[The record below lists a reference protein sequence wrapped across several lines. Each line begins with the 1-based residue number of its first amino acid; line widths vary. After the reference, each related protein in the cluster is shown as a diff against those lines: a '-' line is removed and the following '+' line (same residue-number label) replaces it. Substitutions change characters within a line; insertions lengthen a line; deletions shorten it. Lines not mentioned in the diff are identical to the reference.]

1 MARRVPLLNLQA
13 LHAPFR
19 DEILAE
25 MARVFDSQAFILGED
40 VSRLERSIA
49 TYCHAPFAIGC
60 ASGTDALILALAAAG
75 VGRGDQVIT
84 SPFTFFSTASA
95 IHLLGAKPV
104 FADIDPATFNLCPM
118 ALEEAAERCGG
129 PVKAVIP
136 VHLFGGSSDMD
147 PILGSAARHGWRVI
161 EDGAQAVGAEYCGR
175 RVLGLGT
182 FGCLSFFPSKN
193 LGGLGDGGM
202 VTTSGPEDAQL
213 LRMLRVHGSAQK
225 YFHTHVGYNSRLDTL
240 QAAVLNV
247 KLRFLDAETA
257 GRQRNAARYGELLA
271 GLPVRPPVPAA
282 YQTRHVFNQYVIR
295 CARRDELKA
304 HLGREGVGAEIYY
317 PLPLHLQE
325 CFRYL
330 GYGPGDFPESE
341 KAAGEVLALPIHS
354 ALADE
359 DLAYVAGAIAR
370 FF

>member
-1 MARRVPLLNLQA
+1 MARQVPLLDLKA
-13 LHAPFR
+13 LHAPIR
-19 DEILAE
+19 EEIFAE
-25 MARVFDSQAFILGED
+25 MARVFDSQSFILGED
-40 VSRLERSIA
+40 VARLERSIA
-49 TYCHAPFAIGC
+49 AYCHVPFAVGC

-75 VGRGDQVIT
+75 VGRGDRVIT

-95 IHLLGAKPV
+95 IHLLGAEPV
-104 FADIDPATFNLCPM
+104 FADIDPATFNLCPR
-118 ALEEAAERCGG
+118 ALERAAERCSG

-136 VHLFGGSSDMD
+136 VHLFGGSADMD
-147 PILGSAARHGWRVI
+147 PILGTAARHGWTVI
-161 EDGAQAVGAEYCGR
+161 EDGAQAVGAEYAGR
-175 RVLGLGT
+175 RVLGIGA

-202 VTTSGPEDAQL
+202 VTAAGPEAAQL
-213 LRMLRVHGSAQK
+213 LRMLRVHGSTQK
-225 YFHTHVGYNSRLDTL
+225 YFHERVGYNSRLDTL

-247 KLRFLDAETA
+247 KLRFLDQETA
-257 GRQRNAARYGELLA
+257 GRQRHAAHYGELLA
-271 GLPVRPPVPAA
+271 GLPVGTPVPAA

-295 CARRDELKA
+295 TPRRDDLKA
-304 HLGREGVGAEIYY
+304 HLGRAGVGAEIYY

-330 GYGPGDFPESE
+330 GYRRGDFPESE
-341 KAAGEVLALPIHS
+341 KAAAEVLALPVHS

-359 DLAYVAGAIAR
+359 DLAYVAGEIRR